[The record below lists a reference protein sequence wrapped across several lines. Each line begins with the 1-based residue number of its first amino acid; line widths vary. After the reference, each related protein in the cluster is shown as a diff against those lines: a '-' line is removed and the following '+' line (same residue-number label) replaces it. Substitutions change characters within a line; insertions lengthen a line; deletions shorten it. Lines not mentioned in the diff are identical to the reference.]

1 MAGNGFIY
9 DRGRAEAVEYLTVSA
24 VVGAFVA
31 LVSVAVLGCVVGLIG
46 VLRAEDEL
54 VLSRL
59 AFFVATPALLFTT
72 VARADLHSIFS
83 PVLLTNLASLFVVQ
97 LVFLVVAAVIWRRGR
112 SRATIGVL
120 ASSYVNAGNLG
131 VPVAA
136 YVLGDGA
143 LVAPIVL
150 FQLLV
155 MAPVA
160 FAVLDSDRQGSG
172 RRVSW
177 RAVLT
182 RPLRNPL
189 TVASLL
195 GLLIATLGVQLPAVL
210 MRPIDLV
217 AAAAVPVALVA
228 YGLSMS
234 GTKASI
240 SLERD
245 VVLAVLLKTFV
256 QPAAAYCVG
265 RWLLGL
271 DGAALLAPTLL
282 AALPTAQ
289 NVYVYAV
296 HYRSS
301 RTLARSVVLLSTL
314 VSIPLMTAISGL
326 LS

>member
-1 MAGNGFIY
+1 
-9 DRGRAEAVEYLTVSA
+9 VSA

-31 LVSVAVLGCVVGLIG
+31 LVSVAVLGWLVGLTG
-46 VLRAEDEL
+46 VLRAQDEL

-83 PVLLTNLASLFVVQ
+83 VVLVTNVASLFVVQ
-97 LVFLVVAAVIWRRGR
+97 VIFLLVAVLIWRRTR
-112 SRATIGVL
+112 SEATIGVL

-155 MAPVA
+155 MAPIA
-160 FAVLDSDRQGSG
+160 FAVLDGDQQGSG

-177 RAVLT
+177 RTVLT
-182 RPLRNPL
+182 RPFRNPL

-195 GLLIATLGVQLPAVL
+195 GLLVAALGVQLPAL
-210 MRPIDLV
+210 LLRPIDLV

-228 YGLSMS
+228 YGLSLS
-234 GTKASI
+234 AGKVSI
-240 SLERD
+240 TVRRD
-245 VVLAVLLKTFV
+245 VVLALVLKNLV
-256 QPAAAYCVG
+256 QPLVGYAVG
-265 RWLLGL
+265 RWVLGL
-271 DGAALLAPTLL
+271 HGAELLAPTLL

-301 RTLARSVVLLSTL
+301 RTLARSAVLLSTL
-314 VSIPLMTAISGL
+314 VSIPIMTLIAGL